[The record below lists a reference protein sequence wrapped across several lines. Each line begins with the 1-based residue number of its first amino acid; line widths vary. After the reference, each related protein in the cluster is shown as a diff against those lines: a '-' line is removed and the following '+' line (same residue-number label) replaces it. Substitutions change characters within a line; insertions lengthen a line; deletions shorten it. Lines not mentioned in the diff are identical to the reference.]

1 MGRTGN
7 VRTVNRNRRS
17 LEHVLAGAAFGALAL
32 GSPAMA
38 ADMPL
43 KAPHLRPAFDW
54 SGFYIGGHTGY
65 GRGSSSAVLS
75 DPLPVS
81 TTGSIFSGVIGGVQG
96 GYNVQLPSGLV
107 LGVEADLT
115 FPNYFTSNKIVSTL
129 TGARSEVVEALDYAG
144 TVRGRVGYASGH
156 WLVYATGGF
165 AFAGERF
172 INTPDVGSRRE
183 ASSTS
188 APAGPP
194 APAWNTPSR
203 RTGA

>member
-17 LEHVLAGAAFGALAL
+17 LEHALAGAVFGALAL

-65 GRGSSSAVLS
+65 GGGSSAPIPS
-75 DPLPVS
+75 DPLAVLPHSV
-81 TTGSIFSGVIGGVQG
+81 FSGVIGGYQG
-96 GYNVQLPSGLV
+96 GYNFQLPSGLL

-115 FPNYFTSNKIVSTL
+115 FPNYLISTRSSHAA
-129 TGARSEVVEALDYAG
+129 GARS
-144 TVRGRVGYASGH
+144 T
-156 WLVYATGGF
+156 
-165 AFAGERF
+165 
-172 INTPDVGSRRE
+172 SRRSTMPARCGA
-183 ASSTS
+183 ASAT
-188 APAGPP
+188 PVRPLAGLRH
-194 APAWNTPSR
+194 R
-203 RTGA
+203 RLRLCRTRVHQ